1 MTTSFFHSAAIIN
14 NKMTETV
21 KQLRD
26 YGRFLGIRGLWRK
39 NKEQLREHLFNTVF
53 KLRRPDMDPARA
65 QMEAELSL
73 RSKKLTQQ
81 KTWARLRDAARA
93 AGVPVNRRSSK
104 TEVERQ
110 IARQGSD
117 EILRKHRRARV
128 KKSLLQEVQ
137 DLVSHIDLVEEGQRV
152 KRVKI
157 TGNLNNVRRLI
168 MEKLTPLIE
177 MRVKVIYSFTAD
189 IYRGGGN
196 VTEYKKTIEN
206 RGLFTSL
213 EEIRGYIE
221 DCEQKRLD
229 LEKVEVWSKAY
240 IPKERTTDIRGNHM
254 GKVLFKSV
262 QVKLIASNEPLMGCG
277 PLPEWLAKKRCV

>member
-1 MTTSFFHSAAIIN
+1 
-14 NKMTETV
+14 
-21 KQLRD
+21 
-26 YGRFLGIRGLWRK
+26 
-39 NKEQLREHLFNTVF
+39 
-53 KLRRPDMDPARA
+53 
-65 QMEAELSL
+65 
-73 RSKKLTQQ
+73 
-81 KTWARLRDAARA
+81 
-93 AGVPVNRRSSK
+93 
-104 TEVERQ
+104 
-110 IARQGSD
+110 
-117 EILRKHRRARV
+117 
-128 KKSLLQEVQ
+128 
-137 DLVSHIDLVEEGQRV
+137 
-152 KRVKI
+152 
-157 TGNLNNVRRLI
+157 
-168 MEKLTPLIE
+168 
-177 MRVKVIYSFTAD
+177 
-189 IYRGGGN
+189 